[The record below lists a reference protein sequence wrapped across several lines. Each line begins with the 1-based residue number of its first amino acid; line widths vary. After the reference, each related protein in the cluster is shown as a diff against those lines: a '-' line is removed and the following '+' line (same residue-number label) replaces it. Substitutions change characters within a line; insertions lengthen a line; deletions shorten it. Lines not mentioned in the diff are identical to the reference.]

1 MISKTKEENNFST
14 YHPLVIFSY
23 YTVVILI
30 VMFSNNPIF
39 LALSFG
45 IGFYYSVRLGGEKA
59 IKRNI
64 MYLIPILIL
73 MAIIN
78 PLFNHRG
85 VTVLFYLNDNAITA
99 EAIIYGVAS
108 ASMLVSAIMWF
119 GCFSHTLTSDKI
131 IYLFGRIIP
140 SISLVLAMCFRFIPL
155 LQNRYREIHEGQKC
169 MGRDMGTMGLMAR
182 LRQLAKEVSILI
194 AWSLEASIETSD
206 SMEARGYGLR
216 GRTSFHMYRFTKR
229 DGWAMGFILLL
240 AFLILWACML
250 GVNDIYYYPALIY
263 PGSTKMLTMAG
274 ITYGILLLFP
284 AALDIEGERKWKKLN
299 LEM

>member
-1 MISKTKEENNFST
+1 MNRNSKVENNFAT
-14 YHPLVIFSY
+14 FHPLVIFCY
-23 YTVVILI
+23 YTVVVLI
-30 VMFSNNPIF
+30 VMFSIHPLF
-39 LALSFG
+39 LLLSFS
-45 IGFYYSVRLGGEKA
+45 IGFYYSVRLGGKRA
-59 IKRNI
+59 IRYNI
-64 MYLIPILIL
+64 MFFVPILIL

-85 VTVLFYLNDNAITA
+85 VTVLFYVNDNAITA
-99 EAIIYGVAS
+99 EAILYGIAS

-119 GCFSHTLTSDKI
+119 SCFNQTMTSDKI

-140 SISLVLAMCFRFIPL
+140 SISLVLSMCFRFIPL

-169 MGRDMGTMGLMAR
+169 MGRDMGTMGIMAR

-229 DGWAMGFILLL
+229 DGWAITIILLL
-240 AFLILWACML
+240 AITIFVMCML
-250 GVNDIYYYPALIY
+250 GVNEMYYYPVLSY
-263 PGSTKMLTMAG
+263 QGSTKMLIVTS
-274 ITYGILLLFP
+274 ILYCILLLFP
-284 AALDIEGERKWKKLN
+284 VVLDIEGERKWKKLF